1 MNVKNA
7 ALVASYAASSGM
19 LIKCPYCGA
28 KTISLSDHCVCSWC
42 EALIH
47 KKISETSSGA
57 LSQAVASIGQS
68 YSSKDYNAAVS
79 SCDSAYAASKSAWF
93 LYIKGIILLSASNN
107 ETSLISYDKPG
118 FMEEN
123 AARRA
128 AASKLYADSRL
139 SLYKAISEAGKVSAD
154 SKALDTTF
162 LQFIASF
169 KLKDKAGA
177 KHYLNEL
184 SEMENTLASSYAK
197 MLLFNFNGLYG
208 ESLTHAESLLTKKS
222 FSVGALYYASLAL
235 FKLRKIPD
243 AKALVG
249 EAIKYISTP
258 SALALHDDIMS
269 FGKI

>member
-1 MNVKNA
+1 
-7 ALVASYAASSGM
+7 M
-19 LIKCPYCGA
+19 LIKCPYCGS

-47 KKISETSSGA
+47 KKISETSSDS
-57 LSQAVASIGQS
+57 LSKAVSAISQS

-79 SCDSAYAASKSAWF
+79 SCDGAYAASKSAWF
-93 LYIKGIILLSASNN
+93 LYLKGIILLSASNN

-123 AARRA
+123 ATHRA

-169 KLKDKAGA
+169 KLKDKPAA
-177 KHYLNEL
+177 KHYLDEL
-184 SEMENTLASSYAK
+184 SEMNNTLALGYAK
-197 MLLFNFNGLYG
+197 MLLFNLNGLYE
-208 ESLTHAESLLTKKS
+208 ESLSHAESLLTKKS
-222 FSVGALYYASLAL
+222 FSVGALYYAALAL
-235 FKLRKIPD
+235 FKLRKMAE

-258 SALALHDDIMS
+258 SALALHDGITN

>member
-7 ALVASYAASSGM
+7 ASVASYAASSGM

-28 KTISLSDHCVCSWC
+28 KTISLSDYCVCSWC

-47 KKISETSSGA
+47 RKMSETNNNA
-57 LSQAVASIGQS
+57 LSQAVSSISQN
-68 YSSKDYNAAVS
+68 YSSKNYDVAVS
-79 SCDSAYAASKSAWF
+79 ACDNAYTSSKSAWF
-93 LYIKGIILLSASNN
+93 LYLKGIVLLSASNN

-118 FMEEN
+118 FMEDN
-123 AARRA
+123 ASHRV

-139 SLYKAISEAGKVSAD
+139 SLYKAISEAAKGSAD

-162 LQFIASF
+162 LQFISSV
-169 KLKDKAGA
+169 KLKDKTGA

-184 SEMENTLASSYAK
+184 SELGDDLASKYAK
-197 MLLFNFNGLYG
+197 MLIFNLNGLYE
-208 ESLTHAESLLTKKS
+208 ESLSHAESLLTKKS

-235 FKLRKIPD
+235 FKLHKTND
-243 AKALVG
+243 AKALIS

-269 FGKI
+269 FGKV